1 MRAFWHALCF
11 PVSEVITSPYGESDA
26 RKIKNYE
33 IKRMDAQWT
42 IVIGITLQRN
52 GLETQ
57 WEQSEKVSTEDLR
70 LSLRRYHS
78 FFERL
83 LSI

>member
-1 MRAFWHALCF
+1 
-11 PVSEVITSPYGESDA
+11 
-26 RKIKNYE
+26 
-33 IKRMDAQWT
+33 MDAQWT

-70 LSLRRYHS
+70 LSLRRYHF